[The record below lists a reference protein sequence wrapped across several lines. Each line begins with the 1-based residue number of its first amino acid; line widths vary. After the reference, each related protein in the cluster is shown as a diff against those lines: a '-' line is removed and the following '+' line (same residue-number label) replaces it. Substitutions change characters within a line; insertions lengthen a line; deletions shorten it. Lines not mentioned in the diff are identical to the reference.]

1 MSDLLKAMSPQFV
14 DDMHVSTKDG
24 FREDGFS
31 ERIIDELVL
40 ATLTANYG
48 QSTTVH
54 KFVGKSD
61 WITVTGP
68 KRIFFFLVYTLLPKH
83 LCNHQV

>member
-24 FREDGFS
+24 FRENGFS
-31 ERIIDELVL
+31 ERIVDELVL
-40 ATLTANYG
+40 ATLRANYG
-48 QSTTVH
+48 QSATVH

-61 WITVTGP
+61 SIKITRLKSV
-68 KRIFFFLVYTLLPKH
+68 FFSSLHTLWD
-83 LCNHQV
+83 NQI

>member
-1 MSDLLKAMSPQFV
+1 MSHQFV
-14 DDMHVSTKDG
+14 DDMHVTTKDG
-24 FREDGFS
+24 FRENGFS
-31 ERIIDELVL
+31 ERIIDELVF

-61 WITVTGP
+61 
-68 KRIFFFLVYTLLPKH
+68 
-83 LCNHQV
+83 

>member
-1 MSDLLKAMSPQFV
+1 MCPQFV
-14 DDMHVSTKDG
+14 DDMHVSAKDG
-24 FREDGFS
+24 FRENGFS
-31 ERIIDELVL
+31 ERIVDELVL

-61 WITVTGP
+61 WIKIVGLKSVFFVFLAYTVLSEHTWDTQ
-68 KRIFFFLVYTLLPKH
+68 I
-83 LCNHQV
+83 